1 MDKNAFL
8 KWLKINTLFFVGA
21 FIVGSLL
28 AVLFP
33 DHMLGFGRR
42 WGASVIAISRTI
54 SEPVSRKG
62 FFVNIVIFNSFTT
75 FIKSLLSLI
84 FLGPLLSIA
93 MGVFY
98 SIGLISAFERG
109 VTPLWH
115 SPVLIFIEVLFS
127 LLAMSYASALGSE
140 IFGVL
145 PGKKEIID
153 FWKENWKKAIPT
165 QKKDWK
171 AVFKENKK
179 EIILFIIMIFVLILV
194 GAWVEILTI

>member
-1 MDKNAFL
+1 MNKNIFL
-8 KWLKINTLFFVGA
+8 KWLKINTLFFVGT
-21 FIVGSLL
+21 FIVGLVL
-28 AVLFP
+28 ALLFP

-42 WGASVIAISRTI
+42 WGANVIAISRII

-62 FFVNIVIFNSFTT
+62 FFVNIVVLNSFTT

-84 FLGPLLSIA
+84 FLGPLLSVV
-93 MGVFY
+93 MGIFY
-98 SIGLISAFERG
+98 SIGLLSAFERG
-109 VTPLWH
+109 ITPLWH

-127 LLAMSYASALGSE
+127 LLAMSFASALGSE
-140 IFGVL
+140 IFGVP

-153 FWKENWKKAIPT
+153 FWKENWKKAIPE

-171 AVFKENKK
+171 AVFKENRK
-179 EIILFIIMIFVLILV
+179 EIVLFIIIIFVLILV